1 MNAALTP
8 MVGRVWPRAFT
19 AGRLQSV
26 MHPTNAFGRLFAAA
40 FAGVKLFRPHR
51 PIHPRGVLFTGRLE
65 KTGEGTSGIVWLD
78 EQGSALVT
86 ARLSRSLG
94 FPASWPDIIGLAVR
108 VQTGAGEADILLAS
122 TGWNVPARF
131 ALLMHRTAGRARLTS
146 LMPYRGSGGPVL
158 LGARTTGGDP
168 GSPGTVPAGT
178 DWTLDLFHARPTGE
192 WTRFG
197 ALHLTSAG
205 SQVPASSAA
214 PGSTQA
220 VDTDLRFDPLLNV
233 LPGAEIYGWTWR
245 LREHSYRL
253 ARR

>member
-1 MNAALTP
+1 
-8 MVGRVWPRAFT
+8 
-19 AGRLQSV
+19 

-51 PIHPRGVLFTGRLE
+51 PIHPKGVLFTGMLE
-65 KTGEGTSGIVWLD
+65 KTGEGTSGIAWLD
-78 EQGSALVT
+78 EPGTAPVT

-94 FPASWPDIIGLAVR
+94 FPAACPDIIGLALR
-108 VQTGAGEADILLAS
+108 VQTGRVQTGSGEADILLAS

-131 ALLMHRTAGRARLTS
+131 ALLMHRTPGRARLTF
-146 LMPYRGSGGPVL
+146 LMPYRGNRGPVL
-158 LGARTTGGDP
+158 LGARTTGADP
-168 GSPGTVPAGT
+168 GSPGTVAAGA
-178 DWTLDLFHARPTGE
+178 DWTLDLFHTRPTGQ

-205 SQVPASSAA
+205 SRVPASSVSPGGQAA
-214 PGSTQA
+214 
-220 VDTDLRFDPLLNV
+220 DTDLRFDPLLNV
-233 LPGAEIYGWTWR
+233 LPGADIYGWTWR